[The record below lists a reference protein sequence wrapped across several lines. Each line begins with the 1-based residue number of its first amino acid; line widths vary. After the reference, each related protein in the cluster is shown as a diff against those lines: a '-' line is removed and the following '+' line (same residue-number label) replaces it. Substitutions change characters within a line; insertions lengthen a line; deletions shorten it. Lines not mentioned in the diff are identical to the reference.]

1 MGQLRLAHLAL
12 CAASILLAL
21 TLVCSPATAQQ
32 PIDFAAYPVWIG
44 GLTDSSVKAPPAKF
58 DKGDNI
64 ILFGDAPVRY
74 CHDNR
79 YKVRGQ
85 WRSQSRVTITTKP
98 DGTTVVTTREARWEL
113 RADGPNIQGF
123 FYLIDTAKEGWRNI
137 FLTGVADSAKVAAAK
152 ELCVP

>member
-1 MGQLRLAHLAL
+1 MLRLSNRAL
-12 CAASILLAL
+12 GFASLVAASVLQS
-21 TLVCSPATAQQ
+21 SPLRAQQ

-44 GLTDSSVKAPPAKF
+44 GLTDSSIKVPPAKF
-58 DKGDNI
+58 EKGDNL
-64 ILFGDAPVRY
+64 ILLSDPPVRY

-85 WRSQSRVTITTKP
+85 WRSQSRVTITTKQ

-113 RADGPNIQGF
+113 KANGPNIQGT

-137 FLTGVADSAKVAAAK
+137 FLTGIGDAAKVTAAK
-152 ELCVP
+152 DLCVP